1 MVTSRLERLN
11 PGCMFLGKK
20 IKKGEKTISVLK
32 GISNRLVRGQVLGAA
47 AEGYWATNLNGSMI
61 HAK

>member
-1 MVTSRLERLN
+1 
-11 PGCMFLGKK
+11 MFLGKK

-47 AEGYWATNLNGSMI
+47 AEGYWATNLKGSMI